1 MNVKDLI
8 IELQKCNPEAI
19 VIYDNMEFFEVENVT
34 GKGSDDLEIDL
45 YNEPD
50 VPLAQAKSIIIY

>member
-19 VIYDNMEFFEVENVT
+19 VIYDNMEFL
-34 GKGSDDLEIDL
+34 KL
-45 YNEPD
+45 
-50 VPLAQAKSIIIY
+50 KM

>member
-1 MNVKDLI
+1 MKVKELI

-19 VIYDNMEFFEVENVT
+19 VVYDNMEFFEIENVM
-34 GKGSDDLEIDL
+34 GKDSDDLELDL

-50 VPLAQAKSIIIY
+50 VPLAQAKSIIIC

>member
-8 IELQKCNPEAI
+8 TELQKCNPEAI
-19 VIYDNMEFFEVENVT
+19 IVYDNMEFFEVENVM
-34 GKGSDDLEIDL
+34 GRDSDDLELDL

-50 VPLAQAKSIIIY
+50 VPLAQAKSIVIC

>member
-19 VIYDNMEFFEVENVT
+19 VVYDNMEFFEVENVT
-34 GKGSDDLEIDL
+34 GKDSDVRKI
-45 YNEPD
+45 
-50 VPLAQAKSIIIY
+50 KSKSKK

>member
-8 IELQKCNPEAI
+8 VELQKCNPEAI

-34 GKGSDDLEIDL
+34 GKDSDDLEIDL
-45 YNEPD
+45 FNEPD
-50 VPLAQAKSIIIY
+50 VPVAQAKSIIIY

>member
-1 MNVKDLI
+1 MNVKELI

-19 VIYDNMEFFEVENVT
+19 VIYEDIELFEVDNLV
-34 GKGSDDLEIDL
+34 GKDSDDIEIDL

-50 VPLAQAKSIIIY
+50 VPVAQAKSIILY